1 MINVSMKDF
10 IERAKIFRSNMENL
24 KNEKIWQNKG
34 FQVVMSAHNAEK
46 FLPTVLSSIE
56 NAMANMPWVM
66 NFGDDESTDSTL
78 EIAERFSKMSSAVIF
93 NIFKF
98 NKAKSI
104 AQAKNRVI
112 CKALGK
118 KEEFP
123 GIFLADADDFFTK
136 ERARELPHL
145 ANKNNSPFSVGSWYY
160 CKNGQKILKPASKS
174 AQKRTFGPWATLIH
188 ARLMP
193 EDGKLFYED
202 PDGILVHEDVL
213 LLEEFNHYGIPVQ
226 AFDEVIACY
235 YNASEGTASR
245 EIDMTKRQKLWEY
258 YTKLKYEM
266 LSIKV

>member
-10 IERAKIFRSNMENL
+10 IERAKIFRSNIENL

-66 NFGDDESTDSTL
+66 NF